1 MMVKKKVQIVTPDNL
16 GKMSKKQK
24 IAYKKYI
31 ELEEKIDNHL
41 DRFQT
46 FPSRDEESET
56 ITLDMKTPSYP
67 LGKQMD
73 KCIMTEDE
81 KNKVL
86 VLVSVFRSLIGNK
99 TQIRRDWDPLLRWN
113 KVGRKIVV
121 RKDFFDIKE
130 AELLELFG
138 RWRTMDEVYN
148 YVREEWGYQCSH
160 SMVRNFYHRNK
171 AKITE
176 LRNKYEISYNDLSVT
191 KKTSRIERLAYLL
204 HEMTEKFSDNKNV
217 NYSKEIR
224 AILDQVKKE
233 VEGDEIKL
241 NIQGKIDVNA
251 TVAVNRS
258 LVDLI
263 RKVPIN
269 NMVVAMV
276 AAKRGLD
283 PVKFMGQF
291 TNSFYKNHN
300 GFSPFLDKGAGDGKV
315 DLPSNIIYDWAEIA
329 RKHRND
335 PIEEA
340 KIIEQPET
348 PATKN
353 KRAMLMA
360 MLDESKEQLHKSQ
373 ENVKKNILK

>member
-1 MMVKKKVQIVTPDNL
+1 MGRKKVKIVTPESL
-16 GKMSKKQK
+16 GKMTKKQK
-24 IAYKKYI
+24 IAYGKYVDLEAKI
-31 ELEEKIDNHL
+31 ENHL

-46 FPSRDEESET
+46 FPSREDEGET
-56 ITLDMKTPSYP
+56 ITLDMKAPAYP
-67 LGKQMD
+67 VGKQMD

-81 KNKVL
+81 KNKIL
-86 VLVSVFRSLIGNK
+86 TLVSVFRSLIGYK
-99 TQIRRDWDPLLRWN
+99 TSLRRDWDPLVRFN
-113 KVGRKIVV
+113 RVGKKITD

-130 AELLELFG
+130 SEILELFG
-138 RWRTMDEVYN
+138 KWRTMDEVYD
-148 YVREEWGYQCSH
+148 YIREEWGYQCSH
-160 SMVRNFYHRNK
+160 AMVRNFYHRNR

-176 LRNKYEISYNDLSVT
+176 LRNKYEISYNDLAVT
-191 KKTSRIERLAYLL
+191 KKTSRIERLAFLL
-204 HEMTEKFSDNKNV
+204 HEITDKFSENKNI
-217 NYSKEIR
+217 NYSREIR

-241 NIQGKIDVNA
+241 NVQGKIDVNA

-315 DLPSNIIYDWAEIA
+315 DLPSNIIYDWAEIE

-340 KIIEQPET
+340 KIIETPET